1 MGMQFGRLKVI
12 GRTENSKSG
21 TAMWICECSCPEH
34 NIVTVHGSSLRSGK
48 TKSCGCLQ
56 KESLITLR
64 TKHHKTGTRLYHIWK
79 GMRQR
84 CNNSNNPRYH
94 QYGGR
99 GISVCEEWDEFAAF
113 ESWALNN
120 GYSDELSL
128 DRIDG
133 DKGYSP
139 SNCRWATE
147 EQQQNNKR
155 DNRRIKIGD
164 KEKTMAEWCR
174 EFNLPYRLVSDRI
187 RTLRWSPEEAF
198 EIVEHKDGRIKN
210 RIIQ

>member
-1 MGMQFGRLKVI
+1 
-12 GRTENSKSG
+12 
-21 TAMWICECSCPEH
+21 
-34 NIVTVHGSSLRSGK
+34 
-48 TKSCGCLQ
+48 
-56 KESLITLR
+56 
-64 TKHHKTGTRLYHIWK
+64 
-79 GMRQR
+79 MRQR

-128 DRIDG
+128 DRIDV